1 MANDGKVK
9 MISEEQANA
18 QLQEVV
24 KKANQQIQQLAVRL
38 NEVETM
44 LRDRIV
50 EHLFSVVRYSDSFSS
65 DFVGKCVDTLESYL
79 TKVALE
85 APQTPDATGVS
96 TVEDVTGIKEK

>member
-18 QLQEVV
+18 QLQEVA
-24 KKANQQIQQLAVRL
+24 KRANQQIQQLAVRL
-38 NEVETM
+38 NEVEVM

-50 EHLFSVVRYSDSFSS
+50 DHLFSVIRYSDSFSS

-85 APQTPDATGVS
+85 VPQTPEVTG
-96 TVEDVTGIKEK
+96 TPAIEDVTETEGK

>member
-1 MANDGKVK
+1 MANDEKVK

-79 TKVALE
+79 TKIALE
-85 APQTPDATGVS
+85 APQTPETTEAPA
-96 TVEDVTGIKEK
+96 VEDVTEGK